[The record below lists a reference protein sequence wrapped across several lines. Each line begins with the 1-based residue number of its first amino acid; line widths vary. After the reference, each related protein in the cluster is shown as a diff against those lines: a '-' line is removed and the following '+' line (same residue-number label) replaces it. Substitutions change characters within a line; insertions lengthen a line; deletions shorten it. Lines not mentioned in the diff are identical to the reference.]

1 METIREIAAAIWSY
15 DGVRFIAV
23 GVILNVILAV
33 ALAAR
38 DGTISARVIG
48 EFLFKQLLPYVLTYY
63 AFRLVAD
70 ETGFEWVASAVWG
83 LIVTMI
89 SAAIV
94 DKLHQL
100 GVPLPDTVA
109 RVVRRPPT
117 YIHIRKADD

>member
-23 GVILNVILAV
+23 GVLLNVVLAV

-48 EFLFKQLLPYVLTYY
+48 EFLHKQLLPYVLTYY
-63 AFRLVAD
+63 VFRLASD
-70 ETGFEWVASAVWG
+70 GTGFEWVASAVWG

-89 SAAIV
+89 SAAIL

-100 GVPLPDTVA
+100 GVPLPDTIA
-109 RVVRRPPT
+109 HVVRRPPT
-117 YIHIRKADD
+117 HVYIKRVDE